1 MHVST
6 QSLTAREREMLDRLI
21 PLVTRRAQREKELGE
36 SLGQRMGRA
45 ELDHQDRARDAE
57 SRCAAEVR
65 AAEQAHEDKVAEL
78 RAAFEQEHGAAQTA
92 MNAELGAFAERTGSI
107 EAAAQQDLDD
117 AAWLAETMVES
128 AERKLK
134 SEFLALGKLIAQYT
148 GELDMVRR
156 EAADLLK
163 KNGHP
168 PLPELA
174 DAPGEAALGGPSGE
188 PTTTRRMCELARQEI
203 FEKLRVLHAR
213 VRPAILRPA
222 SLLSAVLVLA
232 GGGAALGALGAGPVD
247 MRNIGLGAGGG
258 AALAVVLAVVLQ
270 QVLKARVKPAIA
282 SLGESLSRGVSLG
295 ARWLDEAEADRD
307 RQAAAIRE
315 KRDTELRRAKERHAA
330 LRREVHRRKNEEEP
344 SVRQRHESVLAAVRR
359 RLESGVRAAD
369 EQNRARADQARGVRD
384 GAVRQSVARRQ
395 ELVTAAQG
403 EDASARDALV
413 QEWNLIVG
421 DALAQRDDMDGQ
433 LARACPPWS
442 DPSWDAF
449 RPSTVVHP
457 AIRFGEAEVDLS
469 TLPGG
474 LSPEAPRAR
483 ELTPLRVPLL
493 LDLHAKG
500 SILLQAGAEGRE
512 ASIRCASNI
521 LLRLLTALPP
531 GKVRLTFIDPV
542 GLGQSFAGFMHLA
555 DYEEGIVGDK
565 IWTDPKRIEQKLTD
579 LTEHMENV
587 IQKYLRNEFATI
599 HDYNAQAGEVAEPFR
614 FLVLADFPAGL
625 SEAAAKRL
633 VSILTSGP
641 RCGVYTIILA
651 DSRQR
656 PPHWLPVQEIEAA
669 SLVLT
674 HRQGRFACAESHLAR
689 WPIILDDPPGEE
701 QFTRLIHAIG
711 RFAKDSSKVQVP
723 FEIVVPPAG
732 QYWSADCAE
741 ELSVPVGRA
750 GANKLQMLSLGRGTA
765 QHVLIAGRTGSG
777 KSTLL
782 HAIITSI
789 SLWYR
794 PEQVEYYLVDF
805 KKGVEFKTYA
815 THRTPHARVVAVES
829 EREFGL
835 SVLRRLDAELT
846 RRGNLFRDAGVQDL
860 AGYRRWALGAGLG
873 QGPSHMPRA
882 LLIVDEFQEFFVE
895 DDKVAQEAALLLD
908 RLVRQGR
915 AFGIHVILGSQT
927 VGGAYSLARSTIGQ
941 MGIRVALQCSEADSY
956 LIMSEDNSAP
966 RLLSRPGE
974 AIYNDASGLV
984 EGNSPFQVVWLPEE
998 KRDGYLDEVSELGR
1012 RLPLGLPLPLIVFE
1026 GNIPSDLSQNAAL
1039 GRLLSGQARPAPGAP
1054 PRAFLG
1060 EPISIKD
1067 TTSVP
1072 FQRQSG
1078 SNVLVVGQQ
1087 ELAAQAMSAAAILS
1101 LLAHDPRARVDVLYA
1116 PGTDDTGHGA
1126 LATLA
1131 RDLAAAVRLHAP
1143 RDAEEILGE
1152 LSGELERRRGEE
1164 HAEGP
1169 RRFLIVHGLQRL
1181 RALRRS
1187 EEDFGFGAE
1196 SDTPSRPDQQF
1207 TRLLREGPSNGMH
1220 VIAWCDTVANL
1231 ERTLDRRSIREF
1243 DNRVPF
1249 QMSANDSTGLIDSP
1263 QAVNLGRHRAI
1274 LFSEEL
1280 GQVEKFRPYAP
1291 PGEDWL
1297 ARAIAQLAPRVAA
1310 SR

>member
-1 MHVST
+1 MGT
-6 QSLTAREREMLDRLI
+6 QSLTALEREMLDRLI
-21 PLVTRRAQREKELGE
+21 PLVTRRAQREKELGD
-36 SLGQRMGRA
+36 SLRERTGRA
-45 ELDHQDRARDAE
+45 ELDHQDRSRQGEA
-57 SRCAAEVR
+57 RCAGEVR
-65 AAEQAHEDKVAEL
+65 LAEQQHEDRAAEL
-78 RAAFEQEHGAAQTA
+78 RAAFADEHRAAESA

-134 SEFLALGKLIAQYT
+134 GEFLALGKLLAQYT
-148 GELDMVRR
+148 GELDLARR
-156 EAADLLK
+156 EAAELLK

-168 PLPELA
+168 PLPELV
-174 DAPGEAALGGPSGE
+174 DAPELAPLLGPSGE
-188 PTTTRRMCELARQEI
+188 PTTIRRACELVRQEV
-203 FEKLRVLHAR
+203 FQKLRILHAR
-213 VRPAILRPA
+213 VRPGILRPV
-222 SLLSAVLVLA
+222 SLLSMVLLLG
-232 GGGAALGALGAGPVD
+232 GGGAVLGAMGGELGN
-247 MRNIGLGAGGG
+247 MRNIGLGAAGGS
-258 AALAVVLAVVLQ
+258 ALAVVLAVVLQ
-270 QVLKARVKPAIA
+270 QVLKSRVRPAIA
-282 SLGESLSRGVSLG
+282 SLGEALSRGVSLG
-295 ARWLDEAEADRD
+295 SRWLDEAEGERD
-307 RQAAAIRE
+307 RQATTIRE
-315 KRDTELRRAKERHAA
+315 KRDAELRKAKERFAA

-344 SVRQRHESVLAAVRR
+344 GVRQRHESVLAAVRR
-359 RLESGVRAAD
+359 RFEAGVRAAD
-369 EQNRARADQARGVRD
+369 DQRRTRVEQAQGVRD
-384 GAVRQSVARRQ
+384 SALRQSAARRQ
-395 ELVTAAQG
+395 ELVASAQS
-403 EDASARDALV
+403 EDASAREELV
-413 QEWNLIVG
+413 REWNQVVG
-421 DALAQRDDMDGQ
+421 ESLARRDQVG
-433 LARACPPWS
+433 ASVVRACPPWD
-442 DPSWDAF
+442 DPGWEGF

-474 LSPEAPRAR
+474 LTPDAPRAR

-500 SILLQAGAEGRE
+500 SILLQAGAEGRDQ
-512 ASIRCASNI
+512 ALRCASNI
-521 LLRLLTALPP
+521 LVRLLTALPP
-531 GKVRLTFIDPV
+531 GKVRLTFSDPV

-565 IWTDPKRIEQKLTD
+565 IWTDPKRIEQKLAD

-599 HDYNAQAGEVAEPFR
+599 HDYNEQAGEVAEPFR

-656 PPHWLPVQEIEAA
+656 PPHWLAMQEIEAA

-674 HRQGRFACAESHLAR
+674 HRQGRFACAEPHLSR
-689 WPIILDDPPGEE
+689 WPLTLDEPPGEE

-723 FEIVVPPAG
+723 FEIVVPPVG
-732 QYWSADCAE
+732 QCWSADCAE
-741 ELSVPVGRA
+741 ELRVPVGRA

-860 AGYRRWALGAGLG
+860 AGYRRWALGVGMG

-941 MGIRVALQCSEADSY
+941 MGIRIALQCSEADSY

-998 KRDGYLDEVSELGR
+998 KRDRYLAEVSALR
-1012 RLPLGLPLPLIVFE
+1012 SQLPLGLPLPLIVFE
-1026 GNIPSDLSQNAAL
+1026 GNVPSDLAQNAAL
-1039 GRLLSGQARPAPGAP
+1039 ERLLDAPARSSGVAP

-1087 ELAAQAMSAAAILS
+1087 ELAAQAMGVAAVVS
-1101 LLAHDPRARVDVLYA
+1101 LLAHDPRVRIDVLYA
-1116 PGTDDTGHGA
+1116 PGTDDAGHAGLEL
-1126 LATLA
+1126 LASGLA
-1131 RDLAAAVRLHAP
+1131 PAVRLHAP
-1143 RDAEEILGE
+1143 REAEALLGE
-1152 LSGELERRRGEE
+1152 LAGELERRRGEE

-1187 EEDFGFGAE
+1187 EEDFAFGAE
-1196 SDTPSRPDQQF
+1196 SEAGTRADQQF
-1207 TRLLREGPSNGMH
+1207 ARLLREGPPNGMH
-1220 VIAWCDTVANL
+1220 TIAWCDTVANL
-1231 ERTLDRRSIREF
+1231 ERALDRRSIREF

-1249 QMSANDSTGLIDSP
+1249 QMSANDSTALIDTP
-1263 QAVNLGRHRAI
+1263 QAVNLGRYRAI

-1280 GQVEKFRPYAP
+1280 GQIEKFRPYAP
-1291 PGEDWL
+1291 PGGDWL
-1297 ARAIAQLAPRVAA
+1297 ARAVARLALRVAA